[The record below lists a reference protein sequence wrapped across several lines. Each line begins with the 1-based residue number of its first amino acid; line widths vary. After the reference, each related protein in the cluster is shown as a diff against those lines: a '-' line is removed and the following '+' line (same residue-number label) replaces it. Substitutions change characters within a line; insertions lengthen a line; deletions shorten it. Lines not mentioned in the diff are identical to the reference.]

1 MISYALALSLFIT
14 GGAVTAQEG
23 TVTVTPSAS
32 GNCDGTA
39 ANCGTAENRNGDR
52 DTSWPGLQVDEGDV
66 ITFRVMFNPEL
77 SVTGFLGATIMG
89 NISGE
94 AANTNDL
101 RNDLNEPIT
110 LADLRGNLSYSFSSP
125 IRVFMAYTAFDDGIE
140 ERDKTLTLELTQ
152 VTITTLVDFIDGI
165 VGGSGA
171 VTVTIRGTDTA
182 PAFGTVSPQ
191 IFYKGAY
198 TEFQLPVSGGNGP
211 ISCTATNLPT
221 GLTLD
226 QDGSG
231 SCSGLEPCKI
241 CGTLNSPQTVTITAT
256 DADCNPGTD
265 SMGRLDCSMA
275 TSATAMAD
283 QGTLTFTINTPRHP
297 ADITDSNGL
306 DATDALLLF
315 QHYSGLPVTE
325 DKATRA
331 DDWKDNGRAQ
341 GGDLNSDGPI
351 NRNDALIMY
360 YAYEFGDLLDQSA
373 VLRQLLLNGV
383 RGRMPDTDAIYREL
397 LRRANRLQ

>member
-1 MISYALALSLFIT
+1 
-14 GGAVTAQEG
+14 
-23 TVTVTPSAS
+23 
-32 GNCDGTA
+32 
-39 ANCGTAENRNGDR
+39 
-52 DTSWPGLQVDEGDV
+52 
-66 ITFRVMFNPEL
+66 
-77 SVTGFLGATIMG
+77 MG

-110 LADLRGNLSYSFSSP
+110 LADLRGNPSYPFSSP
-125 IRVFMAYTAFDDGIE
+125 IRVFRAYTAFDDGIE
-140 ERDKTLTLELTQ
+140 ESDETLTLELTQ

-171 VTVTIRGTDTA
+171 VTVTIRGTNTA

-241 CGTLNSPQTVTITAT
+241 CGTLNSPQTVTITAS
-256 DADCNPGTD
+256 DADSN
-265 SMGRLDCSMA
+265 
-275 TSATAMAD
+275 TAGSD
-283 QGTLTFTINTPRHP
+283 QRTLTFTINTPRHP

-306 DATDALLLF
+306 DVADALLLF
-315 QHYSGLPVTE
+315 QHYSGARLTG
-325 DKATRA
+325 DQATRA
-331 DDWKDNGRAQ
+331 EDWKENGRAQ

-351 NRNDALIMY
+351 NQNDALIMY

-383 RGRMPDTDAIYREL
+383 RGRMPPTDATYREL
-397 LRRANRLQ
+397 LRRARGLR